1 MTENKLILNKH
12 ILVSKDINIIENFCG
27 IVITDL
33 DKLDSSLDYSD
44 TLIYITGDINI
55 STDYNINVIIE
66 LSTNYEDKKYNL
78 VHIGEVPISIHN
90 VGVLFRNFFNTD
102 MNYFKSLCEEHNFQS
117 LTESNKLGSSYRKG
131 IYLSKV
137 KQVEDEIHFNLLRC
151 STNLNGPTDNFRD
164 TDHHI
169 INKVNNISKYFFEQK
184 VELNHVLAQV
194 YENSKTGGINKN
206 KEVKATIKQHSDKT
220 KDMPKNALIAF
231 CTFYK
236 NYINQDFLSEELT
249 NFSKS
254 KTDIFNYCYKTTSV
268 LTYLRFRLKRMVED
282 KNLTRQFDI
291 ILYPNSVFLISLN
304 TNRLYT
310 HEIIPSILPVATIP
324 TRLGYVI
331 RCSNT
336 EAIYK
341 DDTTYI
347 VNNDK
352 YIKLEEP
359 HEDDITELRQKYY
372 LENLTDQL
380 VYYNDVH
387 FSMNKGDYTKPIV

>member
-27 IVITDL
+27 IIITDL

-78 VHIGEVPISIHN
+78 VHIGEVPICIHN

-151 STNLNGPTDNFRD
+151 STNLDGPTDNFSN

-169 INKVNNISKYFFEQK
+169 NNK
-184 VELNHVLAQV
+184 
-194 YENSKTGGINKN
+194 
-206 KEVKATIKQHSDKT
+206 
-220 KDMPKNALIAF
+220 
-231 CTFYK
+231 
-236 NYINQDFLSEELT
+236 
-249 NFSKS
+249 
-254 KTDIFNYCYKTTSV
+254 
-268 LTYLRFRLKRMVED
+268 
-282 KNLTRQFDI
+282 
-291 ILYPNSVFLISLN
+291 
-304 TNRLYT
+304 
-310 HEIIPSILPVATIP
+310 
-324 TRLGYVI
+324 
-331 RCSNT
+331 
-336 EAIYK
+336 
-341 DDTTYI
+341 
-347 VNNDK
+347 
-352 YIKLEEP
+352 
-359 HEDDITELRQKYY
+359 
-372 LENLTDQL
+372 
-380 VYYNDVH
+380 
-387 FSMNKGDYTKPIV
+387 